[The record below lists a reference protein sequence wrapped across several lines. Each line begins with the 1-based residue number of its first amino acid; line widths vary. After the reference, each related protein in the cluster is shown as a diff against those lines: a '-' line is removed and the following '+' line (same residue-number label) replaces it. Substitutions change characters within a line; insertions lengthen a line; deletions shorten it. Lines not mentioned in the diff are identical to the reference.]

1 MSLFPFF
8 PLYLNLLISNIAEF
22 IFLIIDDVIQEIRSE
37 FIACDLPPNSILI
50 PNLFTNKKTAGEE
63 AEVGKKS
70 LRNLDYQFYI

>member
-1 MSLFPFF
+1 MF
-8 PLYLNLLISNIAEF
+8 YNIF
-22 IFLIIDDVIQEIRSE
+22 IDDVFQEIRIRSE

>member
-1 MSLFPFF
+1 MSLFYFSHFTSTYCYPI
-8 PLYLNLLISNIAEF
+8 LQNLS
-22 IFLIIDDVIQEIRSE
+22 LIIDDVIQEIRSE

>member
-8 PLYLNLLISNIAEF
+8 PLYLNLRYPILQNLS
-22 IFLIIDDVIQEIRSE
+22 LIIDDVIQEIRSE